1 MSLLDLQAPTA
12 NVPDHVV
19 EGVRHQLELVA
30 PKCGLAVT
38 SVVGR
43 EATLAITGVDAEAGF
58 EFDGDNAWFRVGDPM
73 GRSGALVVS
82 LAGVARLAELF
93 MGGDGRGP
101 DRAPAPLEWS
111 IVVKRLGSVLSGMG
125 EVLAAFGIDSLHAA
139 PVDPAELNLESHQ
152 IRAVIDVTIGGVG
165 VPVTLVLPAAHH
177 VVRTAA
183 PPVETSAAL
192 ADALS
197 EVPVSVAIRYAAVE
211 MSADELD
218 DLEPGDVIRLDQSEH
233 APLIGIVDNKQMF
246 TGFVGRQGRRLAMKI
261 AEIAQ

>member
-19 EGVRHQLELVA
+19 AGVKSQLELLA
-30 PKCGLAVT
+30 PKCGLAIT

-43 EATLAITGVDAEAGF
+43 EANLKIGEVEAFSGTEF
-58 EFDGDNAWFRVGDPM
+58 EGEVAWFRVGDPV

-82 LAGVARLAELF
+82 LPGVARLAELF

-101 DRAPAPLEWS
+101 ERAPAPLEWS
-111 IVVKRLGSVLSGMG
+111 IVVRRLDSVLFGLA
-125 EVLAAFGIDSLHAA
+125 EVLGAFGIDSLAVA
-139 PVDPAELNLESHQ
+139 PVEPSELNLESHQ
-152 IRAVIDVTIGGVG
+152 VRASLDVAIGGIA
-165 VPVTLVLPAAHH
+165 VPLTLVLPAAHH
-177 VVRTAA
+177 VVRSAA
-183 PPVETSAAL
+183 PQIETSSAL
-192 ADALS
+192 VDALS

-211 MSADELD
+211 MRAEELD

-233 APLIGIVDNKQMF
+233 APLIGLVDNKHMF
-246 TGFVGRQGRRLAMKI
+246 TGFVGRHGRRLAMKI

>member
-19 EGVRHQLELVA
+19 AGVKAQLELLA

-43 EATLAITGVDAEAGF
+43 EANLKIGEVEASSGTEF
-58 EFDGDNAWFRVGDPM
+58 ESEVAWFRVGDPM

-82 LAGVARLAELF
+82 LAGVSRLAELF

-101 DRAPAPLEWS
+101 ERSPAPLEWQ
-111 IVVKRLGSVLSGMG
+111 IVVRRLGSVLVGMV
-125 EVLAAFGIDSLHAA
+125 EVLGAFGIDSQQIA
-139 PVDPAELNLESHQ
+139 PVEPAELNLESHQ
-152 IRAVIDVTIGGVG
+152 VRATFDVTIGGVG

-177 VVRTAA
+177 VVRSAA
-183 PPVETSAAL
+183 PVVETSSAL
-192 ADALS
+192 AEALS

-211 MSADELD
+211 MSAEELD
-218 DLEPGDVIRLDQSEH
+218 GLEPGDVIRLDQPEH
-233 APLIGIVDNKQMF
+233 APLIGMLDNKHLF
-246 TGFVGRQGRRLAMKI
+246 TGFIGRNGRRLAMKI